1 MQKTNYCKQQTTNYE
16 KKAKTSQT
24 IADEESLGDPTR
36 FLTGRNH
43 QQNPSSYFVAVYLK
57 QKTKNSQKTMYCWF
71 RLAHQIPAKQ
81 MYRSW
86 WWMSEVIDG
95 VDGFAFLPS
104 KSFSVDVFRPE
115 KLEISHSTVSVGS
128 TSGFCEAN
136 VSYSPFQRLKR
147 HLTNYK
153 NFKIRIASDNHSNI
167 FFCSH
172 WLSEV

>member
-81 MYRSW
+81 VYRS
-86 WWMSEVIDG
+86 
-95 VDGFAFLPS
+95 
-104 KSFSVDVFRPE
+104 
-115 KLEISHSTVSVGS
+115 
-128 TSGFCEAN
+128 
-136 VSYSPFQRLKR
+136 
-147 HLTNYK
+147 
-153 NFKIRIASDNHSNI
+153 
-167 FFCSH
+167 
-172 WLSEV
+172 